1 MIGADKEFRSC
12 FLCRKRKIKCNRASP
27 CNNCVRSKS
36 GNCVYE
42 TLSPPPSRRSR
53 HGRTLDLNQPEPE
66 LYQFPVPTDQ
76 SFNTSYDATAS
87 SHQSNSPPGVTGSA
101 GPLTPASQSSSR
113 EVETLRIK
121 IKQLE
126 EQLSRAT
133 RKSVGLSA
141 PSPNYNISTTTS
153 HIAGT
158 FHVQG
163 EVPADGRTPTI
174 SRSIM
179 HKTRVFGQSHWMNGV
194 AQVRPRTWIRFNG
207 MKDEGLTAISSG
219 TFLRHLNHS
228 FRARHRKSS
237 LNCRSVSTWERS

>member
-1 MIGADKEFRSC
+1 M
-12 FLCRKRKIKCNRASP
+12 
-27 CNNCVRSKS
+27 
-36 GNCVYE
+36 YE

-53 HGRTLDLNQPEPE
+53 HGRTLDLDRPESE
-66 LYQFPVPTDQ
+66 IYQFPVQTDQ
-76 SFNTSYDATAS
+76 SSNTSHDTTAS
-87 SHQSNSPPGVTGSA
+87 GHQSNSTPGVTGST

-113 EVETLRIK
+113 EVETLHFK

-133 RKSVGLSA
+133 RKPVGLSA
-141 PSPNYNISTTTS
+141 PSPNYNIRTTTS

-207 MKDEGLTAISSG
+207 MTDERLTAISSG
-219 TFLRHLNHS
+219 TSLRHLNHS
-228 FRARHRKSS
+228 FRTRHRKRF
-237 LNCRSVSTWERS
+237 LTCRSASTWERS